1 MSRPDFGIL
10 RKQLLEAGISPRRT
24 YRAITELNDHFDD
37 IVDAAMADGRSRA
50 EAERIATEALGELSE
65 VSAAMAQQPQ
75 LKSWAW
81 HHPRLALL
89 VYPLACLAA
98 LPAVPL
104 IAGVQHASEI
114 GRWLTC
120 LALGAFVTALMFL
133 VLQLSIL
140 LA

>member
-10 RKQLLEAGISPRRT
+10 RRELLEAGISPRRT
-24 YRAITELNDHFDD
+24 HRAITELNDHFDD
-37 IVDAAMADGRSRA
+37 IVDAAMADGHNRSDA
-50 EAERIATEALGELSE
+50 ELMAMEALGELSE
-65 VSAAMAQQPQ
+65 VTAGMARQPE

-81 HHPRLALL
+81 HHPRLALF

-98 LPAVPL
+98 LPAVPV

-133 VLQLSIL
+133 VLQLSII

>member
-1 MSRPDFGIL
+1 MSRPDFRKL
-10 RKQLLEAGISPRRT
+10 RRQLIEAGISPRRT
-24 YRAITELNDHFDD
+24 HRAIGELNDHFDD
-37 IVDAAMADGRSRA
+37 IVDAAIADGHDRA
-50 EAERIATEALGELSE
+50 AAEGMAMEAMGDLSE
-65 VSAAMAQQPQ
+65 VTAAMARQPE

-98 LPAVPL
+98 LPAVPV
-104 IAGVQHASEI
+104 IAGVQHAAEI

>member
-1 MSRPDFGIL
+1 MSRPDFSKL
-10 RKQLLEAGISPRRT
+10 RRQLIEAGISPRRT
-24 YRAITELNDHFDD
+24 HRAIGELSDHFDD
-37 IVDAAMADGRSRA
+37 IVEASMSDGLTRAD
-50 EAERIATEALGELSE
+50 AERVAMDTLGELSA
-65 VSAAMAQQPQ
+65 VTAAMARQPE

-98 LPAVPL
+98 LPAVPV